1 MGVAKEPAQCL
12 LVRLF
17 QKRGILV
24 DVGNREAKTEA
35 ARFDGVASCEGRE
48 RPEALFLAPEDFDEG
63 KLSTDQQVCLHAGAG
78 TILPGFLAAIAR
90 FGVGREDFC
99 HQRGMADDFSRSSSA
114 WIATHGDIGAD
125 PGVFRQVQ
133 RDS

>member
-1 MGVAKEPAQCL
+1 M
-12 LVRLF
+12 RNTW
-17 QKRGILV
+17 IL
-24 DVGNREAKTEA
+24 GKQR
-35 ARFDGVASCEGRE
+35 ASPKVSQNG
-48 RPEALFLAPEDFDEG
+48 LISNFTDEG
-63 KLSTDQQVCLHAGAG
+63 KLSTDQQVFLHAGAG